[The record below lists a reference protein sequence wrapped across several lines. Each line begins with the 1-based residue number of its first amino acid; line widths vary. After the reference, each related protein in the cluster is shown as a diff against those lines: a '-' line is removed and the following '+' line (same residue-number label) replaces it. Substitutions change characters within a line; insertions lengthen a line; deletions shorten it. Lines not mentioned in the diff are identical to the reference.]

1 MHFSGSGY
9 TGLHGVVEFSTG
21 SGASV
26 LLVVR
31 GEEVVL
37 VTSLNRELV
46 MLSDRGDMSTVTRLG
61 PEINVPVCCLLVT
74 HNVPYHQSSAI
85 DHNFHKFFRAISSQ
99 EYIC

>member
-31 GEEVVL
+31 GEDVVL

-46 MLSDRGDMSTVTRLG
+46 MLSDLGDMSTVTRLG
-61 PEINVPVCCLLVT
+61 PEINVPVC
-74 HNVPYHQSSAI
+74 
-85 DHNFHKFFRAISSQ
+85 
-99 EYIC
+99 

>member
-31 GEEVVL
+31 GEDVVL
-37 VTSLNRELV
+37 VTSLNRELLV

-61 PEINVPVCCLLVT
+61 PEINVPVC
-74 HNVPYHQSSAI
+74 
-85 DHNFHKFFRAISSQ
+85 
-99 EYIC
+99 

>member
-31 GEEVVL
+31 GEEGKDVVL
-37 VTSLNRELV
+37 VTSLNRELLV
-46 MLSDRGDMSTVTRLG
+46 MLSEGGDMRTVTRLG
-61 PEINVPVCCLLVT
+61 PKINVC
-74 HNVPYHQSSAI
+74 
-85 DHNFHKFFRAISSQ
+85 
-99 EYIC
+99 